1 MSALCCTKSVRM
13 PEKHPDSRPYSDS
26 VDDTA
31 AAQGK
36 RQLKLFGPFQLNFA
50 SAMVAQAQTSQLASP
65 HSHVQVRRQVAETL
79 AFAPLPTR
87 PQSCRLL
94 QFSRRRSSARSSSGM
109 VNARVART
117 ASLRMGQ
124 ASFAKS
130 RMPAVAVARESPG
143 CLRPRCPARHKPRKA
158 AAWAPR
164 KLESLT
170 EKSGKLSESRTLS
183 SS

>member
-13 PEKHPDSRPYSDS
+13 PEKHPDSRRSDS

-31 AAQGK
+31 TAQGK
-36 RQLKLFGPFQLNFA
+36 RQLKLFGPFSAQLCFRNGCPGPDKPA
-50 SAMVAQAQTSQLASP
+50 ASP
-65 HSHVQVRRQVAETL
+65 HSHVQVRRRLQRPWRL
-79 AFAPLPTR
+79 LLLPTR

-143 CLRPRCPARHKPRKA
+143 CLRPRCPARHKRRKA